1 MLEIIFLDGKEM
13 DIQEGQ
19 KLDYNK
25 AQALCERKNEEL
37 LSRSHEASCSYQ
49 LLSYEKVVYESRLHF
64 PYDLFDFHEI
74 LQKELHGKEEAE
86 AFLTWFEEQINYK
99 APKIKTSQKKER
111 RPKKEKQ
118 EKRRKE
124 RKVPTLSKKMSGV
137 LFLCLFG
144 LGLVGFTIYMIQ
156 PEAKEKPAYSTLM
169 KEKKYNQAA
178 KVYPE
183 KQAIIREKLFQQAMK
198 GNEHEKNVYKEY
210 NDTYPSKTGEFDR
223 AVLASDFQAT
233 IKAYEKKP
241 SIIEKDSERLAIVG
255 YAYLKNKDL
264 AAAKDVAEKT
274 ENLDLEKRIAH
285 YEQLTL
291 SIANREKKIKDLQ
304 KDPIKNEKAIQTEI
318 DLLYQDKEALLK
330 L

>member
-1 MLEIIFLDGKEM
+1 MLEIIFLDGEEM
-13 DIQEGQ
+13 DIQEGL

-37 LSRSHEASCSYQ
+37 LSRSHEASCGYQ
-49 LLSYEKVVYESRLHF
+49 LLSQEKVVYESRLHF

-74 LQKELHGKEEAE
+74 LQKELNGKEEAE

-99 APKIKTSQKKER
+99 RPKMKTSPNKER

-124 RKVPTLSKKMSGV
+124 RKVPRLSQKKMGV
-137 LFLCLFG
+137 LFLCLFV
-144 LGLVGFTIYMIQ
+144 LGLVGLTIYMIQ
-156 PEAKEKPAYSTLM
+156 PEAKEKPAYATLM
-169 KEKKYNQAA
+169 KEKKYKQAA
-178 KVYPE
+178 KAYPE
-183 KQAIIREKLFQQAMK
+183 KQAIIREKLFHQAMTGGEQDK
-198 GNEHEKNVYKEY
+198 KVYQTY
-210 NDTYPSKTGEFDR
+210 NDTYPSKTSDFDQ
-223 AVLASDFQAT
+223 AVLASDYQAT
-233 IKAYEKKP
+233 LKAYEKMP

-264 AAAKDVAEKT
+264 VAAKEIAEKT

-285 YEQLTL
+285 FEQLTL
-291 SIANREKKIKDLQ
+291 SITNREKKINDLQ
-304 KDPIKNEKAIQTEI
+304 KDPIKNEKAIQKEI
-318 DLLYQDKEALLK
+318 DLLYQDKEALLD